1 MNGGRE
7 LTGRVWTHQDYNSDI
22 PFGTYFNGSENKV
35 NDTVINFPITRS
47 QKDYVVN
54 TGGESETCYA
64 SGEYYVV
71 FGANAEGYTAKKIEF
86 SRIWLGQGR
95 DALYD
100 SSGDGKFVYGW
111 WFKYLFVTIM
121 YKEVN
126 GNVAP
131 ETDINGA
138 DSNSEDYYQKY
149 PLPAEGEAAGKWET
163 PEITT
168 SSASATT

>member
-1 MNGGRE
+1 MVGY
-7 LTGRVWTHQDYNSDI
+7 RVLSNRVETDQNYNSDV
-22 PFGTYFNGSENKV
+22 PFGVYYFGSDEIVK
-35 NDTVINFPITRS
+35 DTVISFPITQS

-54 TGGESETCYA
+54 TDGKSKACYA

-71 FGANAEGYTAKKIEF
+71 FGASAQDYTAKEIEN

-138 DSNSEDYYQKY
+138 DSNSKDYYQKY
-149 PLPAEGEAAGKWET
+149 PLPAEGEAAGEWET

>member
-7 LTGRVWTHQDYNSDI
+7 LTGKVWTHQDYNNEASFGVYYSGSD
-22 PFGTYFNGSENKV
+22 ERVKH
-35 NDTVINFPITRS
+35 TVINFPITRS

-71 FGANAEGYTAKKIEF
+71 FGAKAEKYTAKEIEF

-121 YKEVN
+121 YKEGGV
-126 GNVAP
+126 
-131 ETDINGA
+131 EDDINTTETETATNVGI
-138 DSNSEDYYQKY
+138 DYYQRY
-149 PLPAEGEAAGKWET
+149 PLPKSCE
-163 PEITT
+163 
-168 SSASATT
+168 